1 MVSLTTALRCSS
13 SISLLHSLHFHGKS
27 IIFTFQNQ
35 FGNVFTRFKLARLSS
50 SAICH
55 AFAEHNQ
62 QDNNHRPNSQTYLWL
77 LEGWLNSGSG
87 SIIDCRKLYG
97 LILKSGFIDE
107 IGLCGRLLDFYVVN
121 DQLWDAHNL
130 FDEMLERGVS
140 VCVSSWN
147 RILSGFVPKKLS
159 REALGLFSRMLRE
172 NVDPDEF
179 TFSNVL
185 RAFGGGA
192 REKIDLCCIELIHAK
207 IIVYGFDGS
216 RFVCNPLVDLYS
228 KNGMIDAT
236 KYVFDNVG
244 EKDNVSWVAM
254 ISGLSQNGRE
264 EQSLRLF
271 CDEMHTHG
279 ILPTPYALSS
289 LLSACSK
296 TESFEVGQ
304 ELHGLIYKWGFASE
318 VYVCNALVTL
328 YSRWGDMKS
337 AGKIFEMMTE
347 KDGVSYNSLISGLA
361 QKGLSDQALYLLQ
374 KMQQDFLKPDCVTVA
389 SLVSA
394 CASIGALD
402 KGRQLHS
409 YALKAGYCSDMLIE
423 GSLLDLYVKCSNI
436 ETAHKY
442 FLTTKREN
450 VVLWNVML
458 VAYGQVGNLSE
469 AYHMFTQMQMKGLE
483 PNQYTYPSMLR
494 TCTSMGATDLG
505 EQIHTQVIKTGFQVN
520 EYVCSVLIDMYA
532 KHGFLDTAE
541 KIFRRL
547 TENDVV
553 SWTAMI
559 AGYGQHEMYAHAL
572 KLFEEMLCRG
582 IRPDNIGLSNV
593 ISACAGIQALYQG
606 RQIHAQS
613 YILGYS
619 DDQSIRNALVSL
631 YARCG
636 RLQDAYHAFEKIDVK
651 DNITWNSLISG
662 FAQTGHSEDAFK
674 VYTQMNKADVE
685 ANLFTYTSTISAA
698 ANIANVKQGKQI
710 QAKLFKSGYNLETEA
725 SNALITL
732 YAKCGCL
739 DDAKRVLSEMMN
751 RNEVTWNAM
760 ITGYSQHGC
769 GEEALEI
776 FDEMKRVGVA
786 PNHVTFVGVLSA
798 CSHVGLVEQGLRY
811 FESMTKEY
819 DLTPKLEHCICVV
832 DILSRAGYLSRAKKF
847 IEDMQ
852 FKPDAMIWRT
862 VLRAC
867 IVHKNKEIGEFAA
880 RHLLELEPK
889 DSATYALMSNMYTVT
904 RNWTCM
910 DESRKMMKERGVKKE
925 PGRSWI
931 EVNNAIHAF
940 YAGDN
945 LHPLADKIYDF
956 LVELNKHVADIGYMQ
971 DPYTL
976 LVDTEKNQVV
986 NVHSE
991 RLAIAFGLISSS
1003 SSVPLHVMKNLR
1015 VCTDCH
1021 NWIKCVSKISNR
1033 TIIVRDAYRFHHFEG
1048 GLCSCKDYW

>member
-1 MVSLTTALRCSS
+1 MVSITTALRCSCS
-13 SISLLHSLHFHGKS
+13 VSLLNFFHFQS
-27 IIFTFQNQ
+27 Q
-35 FGNVFTRFKLARLSS
+35 FGKLARLSS

-55 AFAEHNQ
+55 SFVELNGQDNSFRASEINQ
-62 QDNNHRPNSQTYLWL
+62 QDNSYRPNSQTYMWL

-87 SIIDCRKLYG
+87 SLIDCRKLHG
-97 LILKSGFIDE
+97 LILKSGFIEE
-107 IGLCGRLLDFYVVN
+107 IELCGRLLDFYLVN
-121 DQLWDAHNL
+121 DRLWDAHQL
-130 FDEMLERGVS
+130 FDEMLERGIS

-147 RILSGFVPKKLS
+147 TILSGLAGKKLS

-172 NVDPDEF
+172 NVDPDEL

-192 REKIDLCCIELIHAK
+192 GEKNDICCIQQIHAK
-207 IIVYGFDGS
+207 IIQYGFDGS
-216 RFVCNPLVDLYS
+216 RFVCNPLINMYS
-228 KNGMIDAT
+228 KNGMIDSA

-264 EQSLRLF
+264 EQSIRLF

-279 ILPTPYALSS
+279 VLPTPYALSS

-296 TESFEVGQ
+296 TEMFEVGQ
-304 ELHGLIYKWGFASE
+304 ELHGLIYKWGFASD
-318 VYVCNALVTL
+318 VFVCNALVTL
-328 YSRWGDMKS
+328 YSRWGDMVS
-337 AGKIFEMMTE
+337 ADNIFETMKH
-347 KDGVSYNSLISGLA
+347 KDRVSYNSLISGLA
-361 QKGLSDQALYLLQ
+361 QKGLSDQALHLLQ
-374 KMQQDFLKPDCVTVA
+374 KMQRDFLKPDCVTVA

-394 CASIGALD
+394 CATIGALD

-409 YALKAGYCSDMLIE
+409 YVLKAGFCSDMLIE
-423 GSLLDLYVKCSNI
+423 GSLLDLYVKCSDI
-436 ETAHKY
+436 QTAHKY

-469 AYHMFTQMQMKGLE
+469 AYHIFTQMQMKGLE

-494 TCTSMGATDLG
+494 TCTSLGAPDLG
-505 EQIHTQVIKTGFQVN
+505 EQIHTQVIKTGFQFN

-532 KHGFLDTAE
+532 KQGFLDPAE

-559 AGYGQHEMYAHAL
+559 AGYGQHEMYVHAL

-582 IRPDNIGLSNV
+582 IQVDNIGLSNA

-613 YILGYS
+613 CILGYS
-619 DDQSIRNALVSL
+619 DDLSIRNALVSL

-636 RLQDAYHAFEKIDVK
+636 RLQDAYQAFEKIDEK
-651 DNITWNSLISG
+651 DIISWNSLISG
-662 FAQTGHSEDAFK
+662 FSQSGHFEDAFRI
-674 VYTQMNKADVE
+674 YTRMNEAGIEAD
-685 ANLFTYTSTISAA
+685 LFSYTSSISAA
-698 ANIANVKQGKQI
+698 ANIANVTQGKQI
-710 QAKLFKSGYNLETEA
+710 QAKLFKTGYNLETEA

-739 DDAKRVLSEMMN
+739 DDARKVLSEMID
-751 RNEVTWNAM
+751 RNDVTWNAI

-769 GEEALEI
+769 GEEVLEI

-798 CSHVGLVEQGLRY
+798 CSHVGLVEQGLSY

-819 DLTPKLEHCICVV
+819 NLLPKIEHYVCVV

-852 FKPDAMIWRT
+852 FEPDARIWRS
-862 VLRAC
+862 LLSAC

-880 RHLLELEPK
+880 GHLLELEPN
-889 DSATYALMSNMYTVT
+889 DSATYALMSNMYAVT
-904 RNWTCM
+904 KNFSCM
-910 DESRKMMKERGVKKE
+910 NESRKLMKERGVKKE

-931 EVNNAIHAF
+931 EVKNTIHAF

-945 LHPLADKIYDF
+945 LHPLAKKISDF
-956 LVELNKHVADIGYMQ
+956 LVELDESVADIGYIQ
-971 DPYTL
+971 DQYSL
-976 LVDTEKNQVV
+976 LVDKEKNQTV
-986 NVHSE
+986 NIHSE

-1003 SSVPLHVMKNLR
+1003 SSSVPLRVMKNLR
-1015 VCTDCH
+1015 VCIDCH

-1048 GLCSCKDYW
+1048 GSCSCRDYW